1 MGENG
6 AAVLN
11 LNNKTLTP
19 PDEGGAVDGQGGN
32 DYGVG
37 AKQLAQLVEKRDAHT
52 LQQLGGVA
60 GLARKLKCPP
70 KQGLQMDENDLNVR
84 REVFGTNT
92 YPEKPPKG
100 WWVFVWEAMQDL
112 TLAIL
117 AVCAVVSLIIGVI
130 TEGWQEGWYD
140 GVGIGFSILLVVV
153 VTATSDY
160 QQALQFR
167 DLDAE
172 KKKIFIEVSRQ
183 GRRQKVLIF
192 ELLVGDIVHL
202 SIGDQVPA
210 DGLYIS
216 GCGLSIDESSMTG
229 ESEPVK
235 VNEESPF
242 LLSGTKVQDG
252 SGLMLVTGVGMN
264 TEWGHL
270 MATLSEGGDDETPL
284 QVSLPSCL
292 SPLRFHFPLA
302 LSLYTLNI
310 FQPPIYSSKSVV
322 ITVAIE
328 SVFLI
333 SCFRSVGLPGTIHS
347 PFIHISTPLI
357 GKLDAD

>member
-1 MGENG
+1 MGENV
-6 AAVLN
+6 AAVL
-11 LNNKTLTP
+11 KGLTP
-19 PDEGGAVDGQGGN
+19 PDEDGAVDGQGSN

-37 AKQLAQLVEKRDAHT
+37 AKQLAQLVERRDAHM
-52 LQQLGGVA
+52 LQQLGGVT
-60 GLARKLKCPP
+60 GLARKLKSPP
-70 KQGLQMDENDLNVR
+70 KQGLQMNENDLNVR

-100 WWVFVWEAMQDL
+100 FWVFVWEAMQDL
-112 TLAIL
+112 TLVIL

-140 GVGIGFSILLVVV
+140 GVGIGFSILLVVL

-235 VNEESPF
+235 VNEDTPF

-284 QVSLPSCL
+284 QVSPPSCFVLLKPPSCPL
-292 SPLRFHFPLA
+292 SSRFLVCH
-302 LSLYTLNI
+302 TW
-310 FQPPIYSSKSVV
+310 
-322 ITVAIE
+322 T
-328 SVFLI
+328 
-333 SCFRSVGLPGTIHS
+333 H
-347 PFIHISTPLI
+347 
-357 GKLDAD
+357 